1 MSDNVKVFVGMGI
14 LVAFPL
20 VLIATAMA
28 SWHFYRARKSMAC
41 LMIGLAGLVVL
52 ISIGYVYNTHV
63 AGVMAGVKH

>member
-1 MSDNVKVFVGMGI
+1 
-14 LVAFPL
+14 
-20 VLIATAMA
+20 
-28 SWHFYRARKSMAC
+28 MAC